1 MTKFIFV
8 RHGET
13 EWNKAGRFQG
23 QSDVSLSEKGFKQAE
38 ILAAHFPVDK
48 VDAIYSSDLIRA
60 RNTAEAIAR
69 TFKIEVQTKKELRE
83 LHFGDWEGLTYDEI
97 VGGWPDALANFLRH
111 PDILEVPNGETFSQV
126 QDRAMAAIM
135 EIAKHHEG
143 ETVVVTAHGGILRT
157 VLTTVMHIPLRYLW
171 SIRQFNTAVSIAC
184 YDEAGWIIELVNS
197 TAHLKYLKQDETA
210 PTAFPITH

>member
-23 QSDVSLSEKGFKQAE
+23 QSDVSLSENGFKQAE
-38 ILAAHFPVDK
+38 ILAAHFPVDR

-60 RNTAEAIAR
+60 RNTAEAIAKA
-69 TFKIEVQTKKELRE
+69 FKLEVQTKKEFRE

-97 VGGWPDALANFLRH
+97 VGGWPDALSNFLQH
-111 PDILEVPNGETFSQV
+111 PDILEVPNGETFV
-126 QDRAMAAIM
+126 QLRDRSMAAIM
-135 EIAKHHEG
+135 EIAKNHDG

-157 VLTTVMHIPLRYLW
+157 VLTTIMHIPLQYLW

-197 TAHLKYLKQDETA
+197 TAHLEHLKHGASTKG
-210 PTAFPITH
+210 FPITH

>member
-38 ILAAHFPVDK
+38 ILAAHFYLDQ
-48 VDAIYSSDLIRA
+48 IYTALAEVSLMKRD
-60 RNTAEAIAR
+60 TAEAIAR
-69 TFKIEVQTKKELRE
+69 TFNIEVQTKKELRE

-184 YDEAGWIIELVNS
+184 YDEGWWWG
-197 TAHLKYLKQDETA
+197 
-210 PTAFPITH
+210 